1 MRNLANCTLVLAT
14 GACLALGTGI
24 SYAATVGNPSSE
36 AVHHARRT
44 SIAGLE
50 PNYYALN
57 GGGLQVTFTSSGLVG
72 QPQLTYQDRQRTLQF
87 SGSEIRH
94 VDCDAG
100 TLVSVT
106 TFMTVDTG
114 ATAFSLLIPRV
125 TLQNGKPAHIRTLG
139 ITTVH
144 RLTIDTPAYG
154 QLDTYQAYRLTG
166 TASVVK
172 F

>member
-1 MRNLANCTLVLAT
+1 M
-14 GACLALGTGI
+14 
-24 SYAATVGNPSSE
+24 
-36 AVHHARRT
+36 
-44 SIAGLE
+44 AGQA

-57 GGGLQVTFTSSGLVG
+57 GGGLHVTFTSSGLVG
-72 QPQLTYQDRQRTLQF
+72 QPQLTYQDPQRTLQF
-87 SGSEIRH
+87 SGSQIRY
-94 VDCDAG
+94 VDSDAG

-106 TFMTVDTG
+106 TFMTVDAG

-125 TLQNGKPAHIRTLG
+125 TLQNGKPARIRTLG
-139 ITTVH
+139 ITTVR

-154 QLDTYQAYRLTG
+154 QLDTYQFYRLTG